1 MDLIALLVPS
11 LTIIISFAFYFGQN
25 KKENIGGKMAP
36 CKLFWL
42 DYTIM
47 TWFFLPLYFYFSGY
61 TDGVFNVLYALSI
74 SMWIRGIIELFMLYV
89 TKNWTPPLGI
99 THNIITIII
108 VLAMMYLSIMQ
119 NPAEL
124 IFVISLLISLLL
136 ETYYAVAFYKIVK
149 EKTKGDDA
157 IWFASKENPKFA
169 FILKVTT
176 IGNLMV
182 YGALAYFLQSLF

>member
-1 MDLIALLVPS
+1 MAFLIPL
-11 LTIIISFAFYFGQN
+11 LTIIISFAFYIGQN

-47 TWFFLPLYFYFSGY
+47 TWFFLPIYFYLNGY
-61 TDGVFNVLYALSI
+61 IDGVFNVLYALSI
-74 SMWIRGIIELFMLYV
+74 SMWVRGIIELFLLYV

-99 THNIITIII
+99 AHNIITIII
-108 VLAMMYLSIMQ
+108 VLGVMYLSVMQ
-119 NPAEL
+119 NPVEL
-124 IFVISLLISLLL
+124 IFGISLLISLLL

-157 IWFASKENPKFA
+157 IWFASKENPRFA
-169 FILKVTT
+169 MILKVT
-176 IGNLMV
+176 IFGNFFV
-182 YGALAYFLQSLF
+182 YSSLIYFLIFL